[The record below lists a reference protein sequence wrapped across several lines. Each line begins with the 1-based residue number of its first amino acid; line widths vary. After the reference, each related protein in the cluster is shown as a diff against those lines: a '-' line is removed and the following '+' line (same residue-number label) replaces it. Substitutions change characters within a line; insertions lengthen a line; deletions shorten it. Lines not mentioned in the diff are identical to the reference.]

1 MRKKRVV
8 ISPAS
13 LKMLRGILT
22 KQGKNL
28 RNNIAHGFTS
38 LSDYSMNN
46 AITIL
51 HCLLKISAMNIP
63 EEEPLMAAE
72 DVSTE

>member
-1 MRKKRVV
+1 
-8 ISPAS
+8 
-13 LKMLRGILT
+13 
-22 KQGKNL
+22 
-28 RNNIAHGFTS
+28 
-38 LSDYSMNN
+38 MNN

-72 DVSTE
+72 EISDNYNK

>member
-1 MRKKRVV
+1 
-8 ISPAS
+8 
-13 LKMLRGILT
+13 
-22 KQGKNL
+22 
-28 RNNIAHGFTS
+28 
-38 LSDYSMNN
+38 MNN

-72 DVSTE
+72 DMPTAYENKVTDKTL